1 MSLKYAV
8 LGFISTEPVSGY
20 DLSIE
25 FGETL
30 GWFWHA
36 KHSQI
41 YPALKKLEKEGLI
54 KSKKVIKGKS
64 LNKTVYS
71 ITSTGRKVLAEWV
84 STPPEVVPQKE
95 AESVKLI
102 FMDVLESE
110 QVDQYLDDRLEQFED
125 QLTYWH
131 DQLHQMKSRTHPRL
145 EKRLANLDHADFEIV
160 KLLKELAVEQQIMRR
175 EADIAWV
182 KESKRRLKKLSARKS
197 PRKR

>member
-41 YPALKKLEKEGLI
+41 YPTLKKLKKAGLI

-71 ITSTGRKVLAEWV
+71 LTSAGRKELAEWV

-95 AESVKLI
+95 AESVKFI
-102 FMDVLESE
+102 FMDLLDSAQIEH
-110 QVDQYLDDRLEQFED
+110 YLDQRLEQFEE
-125 QLTYWH
+125 QLEYWH
-131 DQLHQMKSRTHPRL
+131 DQLRQMQNRVHPRL
-145 EKRLANLDHADFEIV
+145 EKRLANLTHADFDVV
-160 KLLKELAVEQQIMRR
+160 KLLKELAVEQQILRR

-182 KESKRRLKKLSARKS
+182 KDSKRRLKALSKKKS
-197 PRKR
+197 S